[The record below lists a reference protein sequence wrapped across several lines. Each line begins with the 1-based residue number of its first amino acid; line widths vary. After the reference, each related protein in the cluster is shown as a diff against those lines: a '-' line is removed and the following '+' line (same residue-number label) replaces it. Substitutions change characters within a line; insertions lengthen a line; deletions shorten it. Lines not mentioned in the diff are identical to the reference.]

1 MFETEIKNKTQ
12 LNSIKR
18 KIEKNANKKVL
29 GIKCQEDLYREGFFI
44 TVVLEDR
51 KGFFMEAFVDK
62 DLMQRQIDSICK
74 RYISLEEQNS

>member
-1 MFETEIKNKTQ
+1 MFETEIKNKAQ

-18 KIEKNANKKVL
+18 KIEKNTNKKVL
-29 GIKCQEDLYREGFFI
+29 EIKCQEDLYEEGFFI
-44 TVVLEDR
+44 TVLLEDR

-74 RYISLEEQNS
+74 RYIRLEKQNS